1 MPTLRGKLPSLSLA
15 DVLQMLYGNRNSGQ
29 LRLTRDGQQGVFYLQ
44 QGRMVHA
51 ETAGHQGEAAA
62 RELLAWDAGEFE
74 FLGGPTG
81 VATTIQR
88 SLEDLLMEVARA
100 TDTRNHAASL
110 FPDLDQVPWAT
121 QPANQLA
128 KTLQDPLDAGLLR
141 HLDGYHSFRELIA
154 DSGRPDLEVL
164 RACAALRSA
173 GQLDVIDPDRTVE
186 LALATPAF
194 LQKGLQGRLAQANE
208 AHWRA
213 MLGPWGKKNQPCRLA
228 RNHEAAWK
236 AMGAYGAH
244 PLEHLRLAVPG
255 GPRLA
260 AVQFV
265 SGLDERI
272 LEVPQ
277 ELMAEW
283 QVKPGTRLT
292 LRPARTGHAA
302 QPWG

>member
-1 MPTLRGKLPSLSLA
+1 
-15 DVLQMLYGNRNSGQ
+15 
-29 LRLTRDGQQGVFYLQ
+29 
-44 QGRMVHA
+44 
-51 ETAGHQGEAAA
+51 
-62 RELLAWDAGEFE
+62 
-74 FLGGPTG
+74 
-81 VATTIQR
+81 
-88 SLEDLLMEVARA
+88 
-100 TDTRNHAASL
+100 
-110 FPDLDQVPWAT
+110 
-121 QPANQLA
+121 
-128 KTLQDPLDAGLLR
+128 
-141 HLDGYHSFRELIA
+141 
-154 DSGRPDLEVL
+154 
-164 RACAALRSA
+164 
-173 GQLDVIDPDRTVE
+173 VE